1 MTFYA
6 FDVNSLQSPIKCYA
20 FYWKDSIKIR
30 TVLCNIWSS
39 PSRNTD
45 IHPVTQN
52 CTRMNEIQ
60 RERYGGGGGWKE
72 RVREKWRNEWRDGE
86 NERNGGD
93 GTREGGLKRSYKE
106 RQGTEKETER
116 VIERDGNID
125 KWRVATNDNWGSPNT
140 IAVSL
145 VFTFTSSPWLIVNRK
160 YIIQDWTACI
170 FQGTDLFLI
179 F

>member
-1 MTFYA
+1 MICSCILGHAVVTQRHCPPHSALSPPPSPVTNPQISNQTRKLVRVSLHFLPTNSAFLFLMTFYA

-60 RERYGGGGGWKE
+60 RERYGGGGG
-72 RVREKWRNEWRDGE
+72 
-86 NERNGGD
+86 
-93 GTREGGLKRSYKE
+93 
-106 RQGTEKETER
+106 
-116 VIERDGNID
+116 
-125 KWRVATNDNWGSPNT
+125 
-140 IAVSL
+140 
-145 VFTFTSSPWLIVNRK
+145 
-160 YIIQDWTACI
+160 
-170 FQGTDLFLI
+170 
-179 F
+179 